1 VAEAGIAGYAFDTWW
16 SLLAPAGTAPAI
28 VTQLNGEV
36 RRILALPDVR
46 QRFAELGIDV
56 LPSTPAELGEF
67 TRSEIERLAKIIRQT
82 GLKAE

>member
-1 VAEAGIAGYAFDTWW
+1 
-16 SLLAPAGTAPAI
+16 LLAPAGTAPAI